1 MYDEMY
7 ILSTF
12 IFVIHK
18 VFYEAKNGQAE
29 SPEGQI
35 AWNPDAGQGFARG
48 KLCDRWSY
56 TTVARWQIGMD
67 TESVAFRC
75 GE

>member
-1 MYDEMY
+1 MYSEMY

-12 IFVIHK
+12 IFAIHK
-18 VFYEAKNGQAE
+18 VFYETKNGQAE
-29 SPEGQI
+29 APEGQS
-35 AWNPDAGQGFARG
+35 ARDSYTGEDLARG
-48 KLCDRWSY
+48 KQADLRRH
-56 TTVARWQIGMD
+56 TALAGRQIRMD